1 MTDGEMQQKQ
11 MAPSGDDRRSMGQ
24 VVSCSIVFIASA
36 AIVTAVMQIAWRDWT
51 VFAFGWVAL
60 YFMGGVR
67 GFPWKTPLRKAF
79 SIGVFVGTVLPTIV
93 WIYDLKQ

>member
-1 MTDGEMQQKQ
+1 MTDREMQQKQ
-11 MAPSGDDRRSMGQ
+11 MAPSDHDRQSMGQ
-24 VVSCSIVFIASA
+24 VVSCFIVFIASA

-51 VFAFGWVAL
+51 VFAFGWAAL

-93 WIYDLKQ
+93 WIYDLEQ

>member
-1 MTDGEMQQKQ
+1 MADREMRQKQ
-11 MAPSGDDRRSMGQ
+11 MIPSGHEWQWMGP
-24 VVSCSIVFIASA
+24 VVSCLIVFIASG

-51 VFAFGWVAL
+51 VFAGGWAAL

-67 GFPWKTPLRKAF
+67 GFPWRTPLRKAF
-79 SIGVFVGTVLPTIV
+79 SIGVFVGTVLPTIL

>member
-1 MTDGEMQQKQ
+1 
-11 MAPSGDDRRSMGQ
+11 MAPSSHERQSTGQ
-24 VVSCSIVFIASA
+24 VVSCFIVFIASA

-51 VFAFGWVAL
+51 VFAFGWAAL

-67 GFPWKTPLRKAF
+67 GFPWRTPLRKAF